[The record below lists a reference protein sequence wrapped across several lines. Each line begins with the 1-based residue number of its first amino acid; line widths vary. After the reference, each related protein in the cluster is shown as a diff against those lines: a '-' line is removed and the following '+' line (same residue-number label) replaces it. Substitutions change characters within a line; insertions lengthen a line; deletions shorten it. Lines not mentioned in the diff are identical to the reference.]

1 MKTTFGNTVFTA
13 TFVAFFACNAC
24 AQILPSQGTT
34 PSAPDD
40 WLLSAGPAW
49 YYRASPSP
57 SPREIVYR
65 KPNPAEEEVV
75 RKAQALFAGSSG
87 KAMALV
93 SGSEVVWYGFKPPA
107 SRSRFF
113 HGFSM
118 GKTVTSVAIG
128 KAICAGKLARDT
140 VTADVLPE
148 LKNIDLGAA
157 TVRDLLRMSSGT
169 WEGNKDSTVWTK
181 EEREAIDS
189 KRSNWLEFLTT
200 SRAGTAE
207 KGVFGKRKPGSE
219 FIYHSTD
226 PLTLGLLLQRATGTT
241 YAKWIEQEVLHA
253 AGTSSPAVI
262 GQDHTELGQA
272 DGTVRMTFEDWI
284 RFAIWVKES
293 QTAEGCF
300 GNYVREATQTQI
312 TDRAK
317 TGRIGYLGYGYLTW
331 VGTLPGSNSYW
342 AVGYGGQRIGWNRD
356 NARVLIVFSNVE
368 NYMEEVHKL
377 SADWARLP

>member
-1 MKTTFGNTVFTA
+1 MNKNLLALIALAAGS
-13 TFVAFFACNAC
+13 AC
-24 AQILPSQGTT
+24 AQIMPMQGTT
-34 PSAPDD
+34 PSAPDE
-40 WLLSAGPAW
+40 WLLSPGPAW

-57 SPREIVYR
+57 TPRELVYR
-65 KPNPAEEEVV
+65 KPTPAEEEVV
-75 RKAQALFAGSSG
+75 RKAQSLLANSSG

-93 SGSEVVWYGFKPPA
+93 SGNEVVWYSFKPPA
-107 SRSRFF
+107 SRSRFM

-118 GKTVTSVAIG
+118 GKTLTAMAVG
-128 KAICAGKLARDT
+128 KAICAGRLARDT
-140 VTADVLPE
+140 VTADVLPQ
-148 LKNIDLGAA
+148 LKNTDLGAA

-169 WEGNKDSTVWTK
+169 WEGNRDSTVWTK

-189 KRSNWLEFLTT
+189 KRSNWLEFLAT

-219 FIYHSTD
+219 FVYHSTD

-241 YAKWIEQEVLHA
+241 YAKWVEQEVLHA
-253 AGTSSPAVI
+253 AGTSSPSVV

-312 TDRAK
+312 TDRSK

-356 NARVLIVFSNVE
+356 NSRMLIVFSNVE